1 MYGAL
6 TLAFLAGATAF
17 ALPSF
22 ASLSAFFCGISFA
35 FFLVRVH
42 LQKHV
47 MKNANETEGGHIVD
61 RPGEALRSTQ
71 QNYFE
76 LLGKYELLV
85 NNIAAAIIV
94 RDESNQIIFCSPY
107 TEVLFGFPPNEV
119 LLMTEPDLFVQITSG
134 EEAVKHIKALA
145 LIQLCE
151 PYQYRFQYLHRSG
164 IPMWAE
170 TRMVPIVEEDGR
182 FVGSLS
188 ISIDVTANVRY
199 EQRIEEKNRDLN
211 DFAYMVSHDLKA
223 PIYTVKGMT
232 NLLSEE
238 LPELQQQGEVGEAL
252 SHISGAVQ
260 SLESLVSG
268 ILEYSRV
275 SQHEI
280 VLEPIELRES
290 IRAVERD
297 YRQLLIESGGTV
309 HVVEPLPLVLADQR
323 SIYQIFSNLLGNA
336 LKYYEQGRSPTIE
349 ISSVAAVKHE
359 MCQIVFKDN
368 GCGIAHAELDKIF
381 RPFHR
386 STGKK
391 TPQMSDVTAGS
402 TQRTTPDGLGIGL
415 ACVHKLVE
423 RLGGEISVES
433 TLGVGSTFRVS
444 LPCVRP

>member
-1 MYGAL
+1 
-6 TLAFLAGATAF
+6 
-17 ALPSF
+17 
-22 ASLSAFFCGISFA
+22 
-35 FFLVRVH
+35 
-42 LQKHV
+42 
-47 MKNANETEGGHIVD
+47 
-61 RPGEALRSTQ
+61 
-71 QNYFE
+71 
-76 LLGKYELLV
+76 
-85 NNIAAAIIV
+85 
-94 RDESNQIIFCSPY
+94 
-107 TEVLFGFPPNEV
+107 
-119 LLMTEPDLFVQITSG
+119 MTEPDLFVQITSG